1 MIGGSRPPH
10 VLCQECPAISQP
22 DSGQVDLA
30 PPNGLEHAPPTIVIR
45 GLDTLIDALRVA

>member
-22 DSGQVDLA
+22 DSGRVDLA
-30 PPNGLEHAPPTIVIR
+30 PPNGLEYAPLTTVIP
-45 GLDTLIDALRVA
+45 GLDTRIDALRVA